1 VGGCSRFWWGSQG
14 SGKIGATT
22 LLVAQSGGP
31 TAVINASLAGVIEA
45 AGGSDQV
52 GTILGTR
59 HGVEGIL
66 SGEFVDL
73 SAFDDV
79 RLERL
84 RHTPSAALGTS
95 RHRQTDD
102 EVEQTLDIFQ
112 QRGITIF
119 TPIGGNDTAETAMRL
134 SRRAAERGQDLRVV
148 AVPKTIDNDL
158 PEMDHC
164 PGYGSISRFIALAVR
179 DAAFDTIAMQQLY
192 PIKIVEVMGRN
203 AGWLTAA
210 GSLAFDVQPEL
221 PRPLLC
227 LPERP
232 FESIEQLTTLVSER
246 VARDGYVVMVVPET
260 MKWADGRSAAGD
272 TPDWIDAFGHKYFA
286 GVGNAL
292 ARELTARLGMRARY
306 DKPGTIARMSMIA
319 ASDVDIAEASEAG
332 AAAVR
337 YALDGAT
344 GVMVTIN
351 RRDNHAAYAVD
362 YGMTPLERIANVERP
377 LDTDMIDTTGNDV
390 TARFATWAG
399 PLVGAPFAPYEV
411 LV

>member
-1 VGGCSRFWWGSQG
+1 LWWGSQG

-31 TAVINASLAGVIEA
+31 TAVINASLAGVIGA
-45 AGGSDQV
+45 ARGSDQV

-66 SGEFVDL
+66 AGEFVDL
-73 SAFDDV
+73 SAIDGD

-84 RHTPSAALGTS
+84 RRTPSAALGTS

-112 QRGITIF
+112 QRNITIF
-119 TPIGGNDTAETAMRL
+119 TPIGGNDTAETALRL

-164 PGYGSISRFIALAVR
+164 PGYGSIARFIALAVR
-179 DAAFDTIAMQQLY
+179 DAAFDTLAMQQLY

-203 AGWLTAA
+203 AGWLVAA

-232 FESIEQLTTLVSER
+232 FESIDLLTERASER
-246 VARDGYVVMVVPET
+246 VSRDGYVVMVVPET
-260 MKWADGRSAAGD
+260 LKWANGRSAAGE

-292 ARELTARLGMRARY
+292 ARELTARLGVRARY
-306 DKPGTIARMSMIA
+306 DKPGTIARMALHA
-319 ASDVDIAEASEAG
+319 ASEIDIAEATSAG
-332 AAAVR
+332 VVAVQR
-337 YALDGAT
+337 ALAGET
-344 GVMVTIN
+344 GTMVTIN
-351 RRDNHAAYAVD
+351 RRQDTSDYAVE
-362 YGMTPLERIANVERP
+362 YGTTPLERIANVERP
-377 LDTDMIDTTGNDV
+377 LDTDMIDATGHDV
-390 TARFATWAG
+390 TSRFADWAG
-399 PLVGAPFAPYEV
+399 PLVGEPFTPYEV
-411 LV
+411 LA